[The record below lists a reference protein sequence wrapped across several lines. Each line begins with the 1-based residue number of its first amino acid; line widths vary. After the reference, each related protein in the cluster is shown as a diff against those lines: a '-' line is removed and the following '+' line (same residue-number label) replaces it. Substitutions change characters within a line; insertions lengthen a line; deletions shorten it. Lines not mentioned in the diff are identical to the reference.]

1 MLAEN
6 YSFRFWR
13 VIMKRNNRLWI
24 AEHKLYKKVPI
35 LCLLLCYLSLTTFF
49 GCGAVSAIKA
59 PFAIAGFMKD
69 MVSHLE
75 ERETFL
81 IESAEKPLT
90 ESQEKLLTQVLQEE
104 GTLDVVL
111 SSHPYL
117 TYLEAQVGAAYKDY
131 PTYLTAVPTTEQ
143 KSAATSALK
152 EILPPEATDEQ
163 TQICIDFYFK
173 FRELI
178 ANEPDITTDSEE
190 IEPFIEMHLIDP
202 LMDTYS
208 SEMSTSDTIKLMKIA
223 AVPSGMAPLD
233 TEVLRKIWLEQLE
246 VYGSREGL
254 LRCAISTPDEF
265 ALIRSFFEDAAALE
279 RWIRL
284 PLK

>member
-1 MLAEN
+1 M
-6 YSFRFWR
+6 
-13 VIMKRNNRLWI
+13 
-24 AEHKLYKKVPI
+24 
-35 LCLLLCYLSLTTFF
+35 
-49 GCGAVSAIKA
+49 
-59 PFAIAGFMKD
+59 
-69 MVSHLE
+69 
-75 ERETFL
+75 
-81 IESAEKPLT
+81 
-90 ESQEKLLTQVLQEE
+90 
-104 GTLDVVL
+104 DVVL
-111 SSHPYL
+111 SSQPYL
-117 TYLEAQVGAAYKDY
+117 TYLEAQVGATHKDY
-131 PTYLTAVPTTEQ
+131 PTYLAAVPTAEQ

-284 PLK
+284 PPK